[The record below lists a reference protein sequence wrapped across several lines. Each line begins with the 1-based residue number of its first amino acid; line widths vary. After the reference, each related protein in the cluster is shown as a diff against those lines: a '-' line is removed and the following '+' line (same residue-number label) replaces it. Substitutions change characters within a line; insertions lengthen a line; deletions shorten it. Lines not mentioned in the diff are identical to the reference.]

1 MSNEP
6 PEHLSSPSSP
16 SSPRSSPLSSPP
28 SSPPSSPIA
37 RWLVPRGTNPEAWP
51 LLAARSLRAF
61 ADGAIALLLP
71 AYLLALGL
79 GTFDVGLLS
88 TATML
93 GSALATLAV
102 GAWGHRFAGRR
113 LLLGAAL
120 LMAATGVA
128 FAGFGSFWPLLVVAF
143 VGTLNPSSGDVSVF
157 LPLEHARLAHAAQG
171 SARVALFA
179 RYSVIG
185 AAFAALGALAAAV
198 PDGLVRLGSLTR
210 LDALRGMFMLYGAI
224 GAAVFL
230 LYRRLPVESADA
242 AVATAPLGPSRRVV
256 MQLAA
261 LFSIDAF
268 AGGLVVNSL
277 LSLWLFQRFGFSL
290 TAAAAFFFWTG
301 LLSAGSQFAAPHVAA
316 RIGLLNTMVFTHLPA
331 NVCLV
336 LAALVPSLP
345 LALALL
351 FVRAAL
357 SQMDVPTRTAYVMA
371 VVTPAE
377 RSAAAS
383 FTAVPRSL
391 AAALSP
397 TLSGALFAAG
407 LFALPLVGC
416 GVLKIAYD
424 LALWRAMRKT
434 QVEGF

>member
-1 MSNEP
+1 MSSEP
-6 PEHLSSPSSP
+6 PETLSTT
-16 SSPRSSPLSSPP
+16 PRPP
-28 SSPPSSPIA
+28 SRLA
-37 RWLVPRGTNPEAWP
+37 RWLVPRGASPDAWP

-113 LLLGAAL
+113 LLRGAAL
-120 LMAATGVA
+120 LMAVTGVA

-179 RYSVIG
+179 RYSVVG

-210 LDALRGMFMLYGAI
+210 LDALRAMFVLYGAI
-224 GAAVFL
+224 GVAVFL
-230 LYRRLPVESADA
+230 LYRRLPVENAAEA
-242 AVATAPLGPSRRVV
+242 AVATAPLGASRHVV
-256 MQLAA
+256 VRLAA
-261 LFSIDAF
+261 LFSVDAF

-351 FVRAAL
+351 FVRSAL

-434 QVEGF
+434 RVEGF